1 MSIKHVIG
9 IVAPSS
15 TVPDGLIEQSVLYFE
30 NLGFK
35 VKTGKYLDK
44 KELFA
49 AGTDEAKSS

>member
-1 MSIKHVIG
+1 MSIKHVVG

-15 TVPDGLIEQSVLYFE
+15 PVPDGLIEKSVVYFE

-44 KELFA
+44 NELFA
-49 AGTDEAKSS
+49 ALDLG